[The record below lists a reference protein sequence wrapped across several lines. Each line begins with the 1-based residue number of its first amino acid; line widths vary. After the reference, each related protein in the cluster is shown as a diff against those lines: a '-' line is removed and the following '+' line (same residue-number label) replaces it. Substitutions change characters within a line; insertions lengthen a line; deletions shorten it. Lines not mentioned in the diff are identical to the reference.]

1 MFVDNFAAM
10 FVSPKPNTIISFA
23 EEEDDPLMV
32 VITGA
37 TRIVPTTDTEVD
49 GRLVVEYMISNSADR
64 KVGSPPSMT
73 LWDTIAKIAQFLWTI
88 LLVVFVI
95 LKIQP
100 TSLCHSS
107 VIMNTA
113 VIHI

>member
-64 KVGSPPSMT
+64 K
-73 LWDTIAKIAQFLWTI
+73 
-88 LLVVFVI
+88 
-95 LKIQP
+95 
-100 TSLCHSS
+100 
-107 VIMNTA
+107 
-113 VIHI
+113 